1 MTTKLFCLTVNTELK
16 WFLKRHK
23 KIEKYIFQLAHL
35 IPGSVKKTLGS
46 ETLLDP
52 DRQQLK
58 TTALHNVP
66 VFLYCDSDPAVD
78 PTRSAT

>member
-23 KIEKYIFQLAHL
+23 KIEKYIFQLAYL

-46 ETLLDP
+46 DSRFSAGTG
-52 DRQQLK
+52 LK
-58 TTALHNVP
+58 EYL
-66 VFLYCDSDPAVD
+66 SK
-78 PTRSAT
+78 TRMPSH